1 MDERC
6 PLVDQEKIER
16 AVASIIEALGDDA
29 EREGLSNTPRRV
41 AQMYAELFSGV
52 DEDPAEVLATGFEE
66 DHHEMVV
73 LRRIPFFS
81 VCEHHLLPFFGS
93 AAVGYV
99 PNGRVVGASKLAR
112 ALDIIARRPQLQER
126 LTRQVVDAIFDAV
139 KPQGVAVRLTAEHM
153 CMSIRGVRKPGS
165 QVVTSAARGTLKTH
179 EPTIREFHALL
190 GNG

>member
-1 MDERC
+1 M
-6 PLVDQEKIER
+6 VDQEKIER
-16 AVASIIEALGDDA
+16 AVTSIIEALGDDA

-52 DEDPAEVLATGFEE
+52 DQDPAEVLATGFEE

-179 EPTIREFHALL
+179 EPTIREFLALL
-190 GNG
+190 GDG

>member
-1 MDERC
+1 
-6 PLVDQEKIER
+6 LVDQEKIER
-16 AVASIIEALGDDA
+16 AVASIIEALGEDA
-29 EREGLSNTPRRV
+29 KREGLLNTPRRV
-41 AQMYAELFSGV
+41 AQMYAELFAGIGQ
-52 DEDPAEVLATGFEE
+52 DPAEVLATGFEE

-99 PNGRVVGASKLAR
+99 PNGRVVGASKLVR

-179 EPTIREFHALL
+179 EPTIREFNSLL
-190 GNG
+190 GDG